1 MHYMKN
7 EKGEVVAFPTNL
19 NRARATKGPDAD
31 EHLQNSQK
39 FKRIDSE
46 SVIERAAYI
55 FKPEDGQTSTGRAAV
70 ANKAQMSSQEAP
82 VTSNPADDDSSE
94 IVSNT
99 SSIFESTRIA
109 EVENEGSEI
118 DAEKAGQEKKI
129 EFRPVP
135 PPEERLKLQRRN
147 TPLVLSKPSFTGQVK
162 PANGEQRHKQ
172 EITDLLRVHGR
183 RASTISDLESIQE
196 EPKESSSLEA
206 SEDREEVKLGSSMSF
221 SYSQRNRRS
230 T

>member
-1 MHYMKN
+1 M
-7 EKGEVVAFPTNL
+7 
-19 NRARATKGPDAD
+19 
-31 EHLQNSQK
+31 
-39 FKRIDSE
+39 
-46 SVIERAAYI
+46 
-55 FKPEDGQTSTGRAAV
+55 
-70 ANKAQMSSQEAP
+70 
-82 VTSNPADDDSSE
+82 
-94 IVSNT
+94 
-99 SSIFESTRIA
+99 
-109 EVENEGSEI
+109 ENEGSEI